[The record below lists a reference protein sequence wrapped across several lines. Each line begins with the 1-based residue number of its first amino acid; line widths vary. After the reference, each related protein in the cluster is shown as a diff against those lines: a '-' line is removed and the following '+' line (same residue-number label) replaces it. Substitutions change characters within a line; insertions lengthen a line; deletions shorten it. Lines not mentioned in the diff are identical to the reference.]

1 MASLGEGC
9 MTIARLEEADPS
21 PTALDP
27 PLPSYVVSNP
37 PLPSSGG
44 GGSTTSSSGVG
55 VHRLQRRGVAMA
67 VEALDW
73 HEHTGNL
80 LVRPPDGCQL
90 DRHETPSRP
99 TPNRRSG
106 CPVRL

>member
-9 MTIARLEEADPS
+9 MTIARSEVADPS
-21 PTALDP
+21 PMALDQ
-27 PLPSYVVSNP
+27 PLPSYVVSDP

-44 GGSTTSSSGVG
+44 GGSTTSSSGVE
-55 VHRLQRRGVAMA
+55 VHRLQQRRVAMA

-90 DRHETPSRP
+90 DRHETPGNQTDS
-99 TPNRRSG
+99 
-106 CPVRL
+106 